1 MSSAERAREYR
12 AAKKRGDYVPARAP
26 WLPWPRAAEDG
37 TPLGVDL
44 SAAAEDVRRIMLKHF
59 RNTPSGV
66 EFEDYYQEV
75 CTKIA
80 SRNHMPS
87 AHDPRK
93 SSLGHYVYMVA
104 NATGANMA
112 NSESRRPRELSLQ
125 GAAGAV
131 GPDGPALEDVLSYLP
146 ELDLPELEI
155 ALDSL
160 VVRGAIGPTAR
171 SYALDCLAG
180 RSVSAYG
187 TACSRMELLSEV
199 EAAMLSS
206 P

>member
-12 AAKKRGDYVPARAP
+12 AAKKRGDYVPPAQAR
-26 WLPWPRAAEDG
+26 WLPWPREADDG

-44 SAAAEDVRRIMLKHF
+44 SSAADDVRRIMLKHF
-59 RNTPSGV
+59 RPPAGV
-66 EFEDYYQEV
+66 EFDDYYQEV
-75 CTKIA
+75 CAKIA

-112 NSESRRPRELSLQ
+112 NSESRRPSELSLQ

-131 GPDGPALEDVLSYLP
+131 GPDGPVLEDVIPSCQDLSLP
-146 ELDLPELEI
+146 DAEL
-155 ALDSL
+155 ALNSL
-160 VVRGAIGPTAR
+160 VVQGAIGPTAR

-180 RSVSAYG
+180 RSLSRYG
-187 TACSRMELLSEV
+187 TACARTELLSEIAV
-199 EAAMLSS
+199 ALRT
-206 P
+206 